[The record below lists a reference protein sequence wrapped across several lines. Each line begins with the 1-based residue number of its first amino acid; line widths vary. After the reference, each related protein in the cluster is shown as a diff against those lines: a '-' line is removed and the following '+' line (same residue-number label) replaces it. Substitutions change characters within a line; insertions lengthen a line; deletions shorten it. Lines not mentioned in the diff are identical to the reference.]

1 MPPADTTLQQSI
13 AAHQAGRLE
22 EAAAGYRQILG
33 ICPEDPDA
41 LHFLGLLQFQRGDA
55 QAALQ
60 LIGQSLRSAPDNPH
74 AWNNFANMLTV
85 AGHSSDAQKAYRRV
99 ISLAP
104 DSAEAYYNLALSLRD
119 DGEPGQVV
127 HFLQQAIVRSPNF
140 FRAYETLAMLCY
152 RLGDTGGA
160 AETYRVWSLRDPDNA
175 KARHMAAATSGAN
188 VPPRAADEYVR
199 LVFDSVAQGFDRNL
213 KNLGYRAPELVATAL
228 AEHAETR
235 GAPLAVLDAGCG
247 TGLCGPLVRR
257 LCSSLVGVDLSPQM
271 LELARERG
279 SYDDLVVG
287 ELCGFMDSRAN
298 TFDAIVSADT
308 LVYFGAIDNALAAA
322 NNALRPGGVFIATFE
337 ALPGE
342 GAEGYRIEIHGRYAH
357 RESYVRQSLVEA
369 GFERIQL
376 TRQTLRQERLQDVIG
391 YVAVASKP
399 LL

>member
-1 MPPADTTLQQSI
+1 MPPADTTLQQSV

-22 EAAAGYRQILG
+22 EAAAGYRQILS

-55 QAALQ
+55 QGALQ
-60 LIGQSLRSAPDNPH
+60 LIGQSLRSAPDNPN
-74 AWNNFANMLTV
+74 AWNNLANMLSV
-85 AGHSSDAQKAYRRV
+85 AGQSSDAQQAYRRV

-104 DSAEAYYNLALSLRD
+104 DQAEAYYNLALSLRD
-119 DGEPGQVV
+119 DDDPGQSVR
-127 HFLQQAIVRSPNF
+127 FLQQAIVRSPNF

-152 RLGDTGGA
+152 RLGDIGGA
-160 AETYRVWSLRDPDNA
+160 AETYRVWSLRDPGNA
-175 KARHMAAATSGAN
+175 KARHMAAATSGGN
-188 VPPRAADEYVR
+188 VPKRAADEYVR
-199 LVFDSVAQGFDRNL
+199 LVFDSVAHGFDRNL

-257 LCSSLVGVDLSPQM
+257 HCSSLVGVDLSPQM
-271 LELARERG
+271 LELAKKRD

-298 TFDAIVSADT
+298 TFDAIISADT

-322 NNALRPGGVFIATFE
+322 NKALRPGGVFIATFE

-342 GAEGYRIEIHGRYAH
+342 GADGYRIEVHGRYAH
-357 RESYVRQSLVEA
+357 REGYLREALLEA

-376 TRQTLRQERLQDVIG
+376 ARETLRQERLQDVIG
-391 YVAVASKP
+391 YVAVANKP